1 MDSSCSEEYFYL
13 LFCNFEWMWR
23 VSLMACWQELE
34 FSFGSLFAEVEDFY
48 LAISS
53 LPLSLYSTLSLS
65 LLPVFVIFYYNPN
78 FIRTISPYYISFLFL
93 RCVWSSNA
101 SFPWDLWIPVF
112 HSECL
117 ELPFQFFS
125 FCAVVLLDWYGLWS
139 KHVIE
144 EKMVKQKDVLES

>member
-1 MDSSCSEEYFYL
+1 MKSLTNGMLTGARIFFWELVCGSRGL
-13 LFCNFEWMWR
+13 LFGDKLSPF
-23 VSLMACWQELE
+23 VSL
-34 FSFGSLFAEVEDFY
+34 
-48 LAISS
+48 
-53 LPLSLYSTLSLS
+53 LYSLSLS

-93 RCVWSSNA
+93 RCVWSSKA